1 MANNLKL
8 IFADCFACGMRKEWA
23 MHQLAEA
30 QANELEIEKMPF
42 YADGAADYIRLA
54 IQQGV
59 NMPFFTD
66 GVKVSKN
73 VADFIVEIPTK
84 EELAELEKQE
94 AMPEEEPKKKTKRR
108 VKKVEAE
115 DES

>member
-1 MANNLKL
+1 MANSLKL

-23 MHQLAEA
+23 EHQLAEA

-66 GVKVSKN
+66 GAKVSKN
-73 VADFIVEIPTK
+73 VADFIN
-84 EELAELEKQE
+84 A
-94 AMPEEEPKKKTKRR
+94 EEPVKEAPKKTTKRR
-108 VKKVEAE
+108 VKKVEEE
-115 DES
+115 DEY

>member
-1 MANNLKL
+1 MASSLKL
-8 IFADCFACGMRKEWA
+8 IFADCFACGMRKTWA
-23 MHQLAEA
+23 ENQLAEA
-30 QANELEIEKMPF
+30 QANEIGIEKVPF
-42 YADGAADYIRLA
+42 YADGAAEYIRLA

-73 VADFIVEIPTK
+73 VADFI
-84 EELAELEKQE
+84 EK
-94 AMPEEEPKKKTKRR
+94 EEPKKKTKRR

>member
-1 MANNLKL
+1 MSKLVL

-23 MHQLAEA
+23 EHQLAEA
-30 QANELEIEKMPF
+30 QANDLEIEKLPF

-59 NMPFFTD
+59 NMPFFSD
-66 GVKVSKN
+66 GEKVSKN
-73 VADFIVEIPTK
+73 VADFIEKVEQKPN
-84 EELAELEKQE
+84 
-94 AMPEEEPKKKTKRR
+94 KKTTKRR
-108 VKKVEAE
+108 VKKEEAK

>member
-1 MANNLKL
+1 MSKLVL

-23 MHQLAEA
+23 EHQLAEA
-30 QANELEIEKMPF
+30 QANDFEIEKLPF

-59 NMPFFTD
+59 NMPFFSD
-66 GVKVSKN
+66 GEKVSRN
-73 VADFIVEIPTK
+73 IEDFIEKVEQKPNKKTTKRQVKK
-84 EELAELEKQE
+84 EEAK
-94 AMPEEEPKKKTKRR
+94 
-108 VKKVEAE
+108 

>member
-1 MANNLKL
+1 MANSLKL

-23 MHQLAEA
+23 EHQLAEA
-30 QANELEIEKMPF
+30 QANQIGIEKMPF
-42 YADGAADYIRLA
+42 YADGAAEYIRLG
-54 IQQGV
+54 IEQGV
-59 NMPFFTD
+59 NIPFFSD

-73 VADFIVEIPTK
+73 VADFIE
-84 EELAELEKQE
+84 AE
-94 AMPEEEPKKKTKRR
+94 APKKKSKRR

>member
-1 MANNLKL
+1 MASSLKL
-8 IFADCFACGMRKEWA
+8 IFADCFACGMRKTWA
-23 MHQLAEA
+23 ENQLAEA
-30 QANELEIEKMPF
+30 QANEIGIEKMPF
-42 YADGAADYIRLA
+42 YADGAAEYIRLA

-73 VADFIVEIPTK
+73 VADFI
-84 EELAELEKQE
+84 EK
-94 AMPEEEPKKKTKRR
+94 EEPKKKTKRR

>member
-8 IFADCFACGMRKEWA
+8 IFADCFACGMRKTWA
-23 MHQLAEA
+23 ENQLAEA
-30 QANELEIEKMPF
+30 QANEIGIEKIPF
-42 YADGAADYIRLA
+42 YADGAAEYIRLG
-54 IQQGV
+54 IEQGV

-73 VADFIVEIPTK
+73 VADFIVK
-84 EELAELEKQE
+84 
-94 AMPEEEPKKKTKRR
+94 EEPKKKTKRR
-108 VKKVEAE
+108 VKKVEAK

>member
-1 MANNLKL
+1 MSKLVL

-23 MHQLAEA
+23 EHQLAEA
-30 QANELEIEKMPF
+30 QANDFEIEKLPF

-59 NMPFFTD
+59 NMPFFSD
-66 GVKVSKN
+66 GEKVSRN
-73 VADFIVEIPTK
+73 IEDFIEKVEQKPN
-84 EELAELEKQE
+84 
-94 AMPEEEPKKKTKRR
+94 KKTAKRR
-108 VKKVEAE
+108 VKKEEAK

>member
-1 MANNLKL
+1 MASSLKL

-23 MHQLAEA
+23 EHQLAEA
-30 QANELEIEKMPF
+30 QANEIGIEKMPF
-42 YADGAADYIRLA
+42 YAEGAAEYIRLA
-54 IQQGV
+54 IEQGV

-73 VADFIVEIPTK
+73 VADFI
-84 EELAELEKQE
+84 EK
-94 AMPEEEPKKKTKRR
+94 EEPKKKTKRR

>member
-1 MANNLKL
+1 MANSLKL

-23 MHQLAEA
+23 EHQLAEA
-30 QANELEIEKMPF
+30 QANEIGIEKMPF
-42 YADGAADYIRLA
+42 YAEGAAEYIRLA
-54 IQQGV
+54 IEQGV

-73 VADFIVEIPTK
+73 VADFIVK
-84 EELAELEKQE
+84 
-94 AMPEEEPKKKTKRR
+94 EEPKKKTKRR

>member
-1 MANNLKL
+1 MPSLKL

-23 MHQLAEA
+23 EHQLAEA
-30 QANELEIEKMPF
+30 QANEIGIEKVPF
-42 YADGAADYIRLA
+42 YADGAAEYIRLA

-73 VADFIVEIPTK
+73 VADFI
-84 EELAELEKQE
+84 EK
-94 AMPEEEPKKKTKRR
+94 EEPKKKTKRR

>member
-1 MANNLKL
+1 MENSLKL
-8 IFADCFACGMRKEWA
+8 IFADCFACGMRKTWA
-23 MHQLAEA
+23 ENQLAEA
-30 QANELEIEKMPF
+30 QANNFNIEKVPF
-42 YADGAADYIRLA
+42 YADGAAAYIRLA
-54 IQQGV
+54 IEQGV

-73 VADFIVEIPTK
+73 VADFIVK
-84 EELAELEKQE
+84 
-94 AMPEEEPKKKTKRR
+94 EEPKKKTKRR

>member
-8 IFADCFACGMRKEWA
+8 IFADCFACGMRKTWA
-23 MHQLAEA
+23 ENQLAEA
-30 QANELEIEKMPF
+30 QANEIGIEKMPF
-42 YADGAADYIRLA
+42 YADGAAEYIRLA
-54 IQQGV
+54 IEQGV

-73 VADFIVEIPTK
+73 VSDFI
-84 EELAELEKQE
+84 EK
-94 AMPEEEPKKKTKRR
+94 EEPKKKTKRR

>member
-1 MANNLKL
+1 MGKLVL
-8 IFADCFACGMRKEWA
+8 IFADCFACGMRKDWA
-23 MHQLAEA
+23 EHQLAEA
-30 QANELEIEKMPF
+30 QANDFEIEKLPF

-59 NMPFFTD
+59 NMPFFSD

-73 VADFIVEIPTK
+73 IEDFIEK
-84 EELAELEKQE
+84 AEQK
-94 AMPEEEPKKKTKRR
+94 PNKKTTKRR
-108 VKKVEAE
+108 VKKVEAK

>member
-1 MANNLKL
+1 MANSLKL

-73 VADFIVEIPTK
+73 VADFIK
-84 EELAELEKQE
+84 A
-94 AMPEEEPKKKTKRR
+94 EEPAKEAPKKTTKRR

>member
-1 MANNLKL
+1 MSKLVL

-23 MHQLAEA
+23 EHQLAEA
-30 QANELEIEKMPF
+30 QANDFEIEKLPF

-59 NMPFFTD
+59 NMPFFSD
-66 GVKVSKN
+66 GEKVSRN
-73 VADFIVEIPTK
+73 IEDFIEKVEQKPN
-84 EELAELEKQE
+84 
-94 AMPEEEPKKKTKRR
+94 KKTTKRR
-108 VKKVEAE
+108 VKKEEAK

>member
-1 MANNLKL
+1 MASSLKL
-8 IFADCFACGMRKEWA
+8 IFADCFACGMRKTWA
-23 MHQLAEA
+23 ENQLAEA
-30 QANELEIEKMPF
+30 QANELEIEKVPF
-42 YADGAADYIRLA
+42 YADGAAKYIRLA

-73 VADFIVEIPTK
+73 VADFI
-84 EELAELEKQE
+84 EK
-94 AMPEEEPKKKTKRR
+94 EEPKKKTKRR